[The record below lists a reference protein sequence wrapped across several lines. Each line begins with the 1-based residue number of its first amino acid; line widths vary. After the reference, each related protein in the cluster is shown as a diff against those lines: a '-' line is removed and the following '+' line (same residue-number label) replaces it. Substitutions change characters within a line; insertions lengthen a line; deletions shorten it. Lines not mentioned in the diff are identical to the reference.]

1 MHRKDERSRIA
12 HQFSGKC
19 ERIFDILLSKDGL
32 TSGNATYHR
41 KRDRIL
47 VGGRTVGLGLFFV
60 RERYRARLQGI
71 THDVALILERFKVHM
86 DRGRR
91 GEVHRLADL
100 TDSRAKTF
108 LLDIRLDEIVYLLLS
123 FGE

>member
-1 MHRKDERSRIA
+1 M
-12 HQFSGKC
+12 
-19 ERIFDILLSKDGL
+19 
-32 TSGNATYHR
+32 
-41 KRDRIL
+41 
-47 VGGRTVGLGLFFV
+47 GLGLFFV
-60 RERYRARLQGI
+60 RERDRARLQGI

-86 DRGRR
+86 DRGRG

-100 TDSRAKTF
+100 ADGRAKTF